1 MSRLILVAYAT
12 STGSTKEVAEAMAT
26 TLRESGFEVDIKPLR
41 EVDTLEGYRAVIM
54 GAPLFMLQWHKDAL
68 RFLARHRK
76 ALPDVPVAVFAL
88 GPLHDEEKEWGEV
101 RAQLDKA
108 LAKCPWF
115 TPAAVQIFGGVADPA
130 KLGLRWRLI
139 PGLKNMPA
147 SDLRDWDAI
156 EAWAG
161 DLAVEFQRPGH
172 NHNE

>member
-1 MSRLILVAYAT
+1 MSTSILVAYAT
-12 STGSTKEVAEAMAT
+12 STGSTKEVAEAIAA
-26 TLRESGFEVDIKPLR
+26 TLRASGLEVDIKPLR
-41 EVDTLEGYRAVIM
+41 EVNTLKGYRAVVM

-76 ALPDVPVAVFAL
+76 ALPDLPVAVFAL
-88 GPLHDEEKEWGEV
+88 GPLHDTEKEWNEV

-115 TPAAVQIFGGVADPA
+115 TPTAVQIFGGVANSA
-130 KLGLRWRLI
+130 KLALGWRLL

-156 EAWAG
+156 KAWAG
-161 DLAVEFQRPGH
+161 DLAVEFQLPAHDR
-172 NHNE
+172 NE